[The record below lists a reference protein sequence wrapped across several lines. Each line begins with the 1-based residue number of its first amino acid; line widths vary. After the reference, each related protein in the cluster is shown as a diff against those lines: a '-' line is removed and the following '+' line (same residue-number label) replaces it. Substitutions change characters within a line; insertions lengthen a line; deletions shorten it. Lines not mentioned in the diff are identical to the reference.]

1 MRRLDQKW
9 LSCFIER
16 FVMSADPSKLPWEGL
31 SCPVAILTLSK
42 RVKSQYIGKLILNNT
57 TIVDWSDFL
66 IDSLSAEALLVYYK
80 VRIPGSLRWLPRV

>member
-9 LSCFIER
+9 LSCFIAR
-16 FVMSADPSKLPWEGL
+16 FVMCAGPSKLPCERL
-31 SCPVAILTLSK
+31 SCPVATLTLSK
-42 RVKSQYIGKLILNNT
+42 RVKSQYIGSLILDNA
-57 TIVDWSDFL
+57 TIFDGADFL